1 MSTDLVRQQ
10 NGVTVPADLST
21 PQAVHDYLAA
31 LLPATRGQGKGTL
44 PGALV
49 PWLCD
54 RVPSE
59 NGRKAYGRDLRQF
72 LGHLQAFDI
81 DPTDVTGD
89 DVRMYKEALRQAGMA
104 SSTIARKLSVIR
116 GTYEQWGK
124 KGFVNWET
132 VADIQSAES
141 PRVEKNGTP
150 GLTEGEAKAL
160 LNVARLKAS
169 QPGRLSHEQL
179 LAIRDYAILF
189 TFFRTACRVSAVVG
203 ASVGHVER
211 SDTDWYLRVTEKGNK
226 KSRKILLEASN
237 ALIAYVKA
245 AGIEDDREGPLF
257 RPLAKDRKGFARR
270 NLDRKDILEIVK
282 RHARAAGIDVDRID
296 SRGVGVHSLR
306 KTTITNA
313 LNNGAPM
320 HQVQE
325 LAGHADIRT
334 TQGYYMRK
342 DSDAEA
348 AARHIQIR

>member
-1 MSTDLVRQQ
+1 MSDELVPIQ
-10 NGVTVPADLST
+10 NEVLVPADLST
-21 PQAVHDYLAA
+21 PQAVHDFLAQ
-31 LLPATRGQGKGTL
+31 LLPSTRGEGKGTL

-72 LGHLQAFDI
+72 LAHLEAFGI
-81 DPTDVTGD
+81 DPTEVTGD
-89 DVRMYKEALRQAGMA
+89 DLRMYKEALRQAGMA
-104 SSTIARKLSVIR
+104 SSTIARKLSVLR

-124 KGFVNWET
+124 KGFVNWEA

-150 GLTEGEAKAL
+150 GLTQTEANEL
-160 LNVARLKAS
+160 LKVAREKAAN
-169 QPGRLSHEQL
+169 PGRLKHQQL
-179 LAIRDYAILF
+179 LALRDYALLF
-189 TFFRTACRVSAVVG
+189 TFFRTACRVSAIAGV
-203 ASVGHVER
+203 SVGHVER

-226 KSRKILLEASN
+226 RARKILLEAAP
-237 ALIAYVKA
+237 ALLAYIDA
-245 AGIEDDREGPLF
+245 AEIRDDRDGPLF
-257 RPLAKDRKGFARR
+257 RPLSKDRKGFARKH
-270 NLDRKDILEIVK
+270 LDRKDVLDIVK

-334 TQGYYMRK
+334 TQGYYMKK

>member
-1 MSTDLVRQQ
+1 MSSDLVPHQ
-10 NGVTVPADLST
+10 NGAIVPADLST
-21 PQAVHDYLAA
+21 PGAVHDYLSA
-31 LLPATRGQGKGTL
+31 LLPATRGEGKGTL

-81 DPTDVTGD
+81 DPTEVTGD
-89 DVRMYKEALRQAGMA
+89 DVRMYKEALRQAGLA
-104 SSTIARKLSVIR
+104 SASIARKLSVIR

-124 KGFVNWET
+124 KGFVAWES

-150 GLTEGEAKAL
+150 GLTQAEANKILERVRAQ
-160 LNVARLKAS
+160 AAT
-169 QPGRLSHEQL
+169 PGKHPQAQL
-179 LAIRDYAILF
+179 LALRDYALLF
-189 TFFRTACRVSAVVG
+189 TFFRTACRVSAVAG
-203 ASVGHVER
+203 AKVGHVEA
-211 SDTDWYLRVTEKGNK
+211 SDDERYLRVTEKGGK
-226 KSRKILLEASN
+226 TSRKILLEAWKP
-237 ALIAYVKA
+237 LREYMEA
-245 AGIEDDREGPLF
+245 AGIAGDLDGPLF
-257 RPLAKDRKGFARR
+257 RPLAKDRKGFFRKP
-270 NLDRKDILEIVK
+270 LCRKDILDIVK
-282 RHARAAGIDVDRID
+282 IRARAAGVDVDRID

-313 LNNGAPM
+313 LNNDAPM
-320 HQVQE
+320 HLVQA

-334 TQGYYMRK
+334 TQGYYMKK

>member
-1 MSTDLVRQQ
+1 
-10 NGVTVPADLST
+10 
-21 PQAVHDYLAA
+21 
-31 LLPATRGQGKGTL
+31 GQ
-44 PGALV
+44 PF
-49 PWLCD
+49 
-54 RVPSE
+54 
-59 NGRKAYGRDLRQF
+59 Y
-72 LGHLQAFDI
+72 I
-81 DPTDVTGD
+81 
-89 DVRMYKEALRQAGMA
+89 
-104 SSTIARKLSVIR
+104 
-116 GTYEQWGK
+116 EQWGK
-124 KGFVNWET
+124 KGFVDWQT

-150 GLTEGEAKAL
+150 GLTQGEAGEL
-160 LNVARLKAS
+160 LKVAREKAAN
-169 QPGRLSHEQL
+169 PGRLNHEQL
-179 LAIRDYAILF
+179 LALRDYALLF
-189 TFFRTACRVSAVVG
+189 TFFRTASRVSAV
-203 ASVGHVER
+203 ANANVGHIER

-226 KSRKILLEASN
+226 KSRKILLEA
-237 ALIAYVKA
+237 APPLLIYMDA
-245 AGIEDDREGPLF
+245 AGIRDDREGPLF

-270 NLDRKDILEIVK
+270 HLDRKDILEIVK

-334 TQGYYMRK
+334 TQGYYMKK